1 MIALLKDRYKMGLLL
16 ATVFF
21 IGIIASIYSLY
32 ALPYNLMIGDVLH
45 PAFTSIY
52 IILALTFLAGGIAIW
67 YALQH
72 TNEIIVYRD
81 KETERETNESTT
93 TSNQTTISL
102 DSVKA
107 SIRPDQD
114 LEKNLE
120 AGLQAVCRQLDAG
133 QGAAYLT
140 VEEGNGRKVE
150 LRSGY
155 ALTIGENTVVSY
167 SFGEGLVG
175 QAAAGARTLYIDEV
189 PDGYIKIIS
198 GLGSASP
205 KYLLIVPI
213 KNKQRVLGVM
223 EIASFTP
230 ITEDQRKFVEE
241 SAQLIAGTISGN

>member
-32 ALPYNLMIGDVLH
+32 ALPYNLMMGDVLH
-45 PAFTSIY
+45 PAFTSTY
-52 IILALTFLAGGIAIW
+52 IILALTFLAGGFAIW

-81 KETERETNESTT
+81 KQIETTTNESTT

-102 DSVKA
+102 ESVRSA
-107 SIRPDQD
+107 IRQDQD
-114 LEKNLE
+114 IEKNLQ
-120 AGLQAVCRQLDAG
+120 AGLQAVCRELDAG

-140 VEEGNGRKVE
+140 VGDSNGRKVV
-150 LRSGY
+150 LKSGY
-155 ALTIGENTVVSY
+155 ALTISENTVISY

-175 QAAAGARTLYIDEV
+175 QAAAGARTLYVDEV

-213 KNKQRVLGVM
+213 KNKGHVLGVM

-230 ITEDQRKFVEE
+230 ISEDQRKFVEE
-241 SAQLIAGTISGN
+241 SAQLIAGTVSGN